1 MLPFL
6 KTFKKEISKIENVS
20 TDFRPPSLWYASG
33 NYAINKILSGS
44 YQKAIPQGRC
54 TVLAGPSDSGK
65 SYLLT
70 NILAHA
76 QKTQNAFVMVL
87 DSENALDYNYLH
99 AAGVDTT
106 DEKFQGISVLTI
118 SDVVSVVSDFIK
130 LYTKEYGKYND
141 AAPNVII
148 CLDSVDMLL
157 TDAEN
162 EHFNK
167 GDQKGDQGQKS
178 KQIKQF
184 LKTMVSRIKALNIS
198 FVCTHHVYPADPLKG
213 EGLWAINNAIRYSA
227 SQIALITRLKLK
239 EGDDIVGIRMKVET
253 FKSRFAQIGTKT
265 EVEVPR
271 STGMNPFSG
280 LLDLLVK
287 DGVVTVPSQGW
298 FAFENGEDK
307 LKFQKNSLTHEM
319 VEKFFQHPKLK
330 AEFKQFEDIFAT
342 AEPDLVVEDE
352 TEEV

>member
-198 FVCTHHVYPADPLKG
+198 
-213 EGLWAINNAIRYSA
+213 IRYSA